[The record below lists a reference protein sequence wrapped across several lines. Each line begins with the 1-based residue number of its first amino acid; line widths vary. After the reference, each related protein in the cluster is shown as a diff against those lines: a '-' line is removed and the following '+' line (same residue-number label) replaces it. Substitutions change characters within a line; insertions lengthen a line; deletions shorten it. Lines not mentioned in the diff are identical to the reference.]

1 MITWLLLELRRQQRR
16 VLGLLAFGG
25 LFIAAAATAR
35 LVAGGQGH
43 VEFDRLMQIGG
54 YPMVSALLLGGWLV
68 GRFPF
73 LAAVVLMAGVFSDT
87 ERTGLARLLEVRR
100 LSPLHTFALRV
111 LLALL
116 LAGSVS
122 LVVLPA
128 FDLIMLGEWPAHQL
142 YVLAAG
148 YVLAFG
154 ALTALLSTLTRH
166 DAWIAV
172 FLAVVAMIWHAL
184 LRAGTLATAPVPM
197 REAVTVL
204 LPPQG
209 ALLQLEQA
217 FAGDLAVP
225 WFALAYVAVYAA
237 LALVVAGVVA
247 ARREI

>member
-16 VLGLLAFGG
+16 ILGLLAFGG
-25 LFIAAAATAR
+25 VFIAAAATAR
-35 LVAGGQGH
+35 LLAGEQDH

-54 YPMVSALLLGGWLV
+54 YPMVSALLLTGWLV
-68 GRFPF
+68 GRFP
-73 LAAVVLMAGVFSDT
+73 LIAAVVLMDGVFSDT
-87 ERTGLARLLEVRR
+87 ERNGLARLLEVRR
-100 LSPLHTFALRV
+100 LSPLHTLALRV

-116 LAGSVS
+116 LALVVS

-128 FDLIMLGEWPAHQL
+128 FDLIMLGHLPAHQL
-142 YVLAAG
+142 YVLALG

-154 ALTALLSTLTRH
+154 ALTALLSTLTH
-166 DAWIAV
+166 YEAWVAL
-172 FLAVVAMIWHAL
+172 FLAIVAMIWHAL
-184 LRAGTLATAPVPM
+184 LRAGTLATAPPLM

-225 WFALAYVAVYAA
+225 WFALGYIAVYAA
-237 LALVVAGVVA
+237 LLLVIAGVIAVK
-247 ARREI
+247 REI